1 MSDWSW
7 EPHFLRGHF
16 KFSGGY
22 KPENQDPVV
31 HTFKLIVKY
40 KDGSKETDDAHSS
53 GFRKKKNVRRAAKE
67 AANQRKE
74 NDPNIEDVSYK
85 IQNVYIQDWI

>member
-16 KFSGGY
+16 KFSGGHEH
-22 KPENQDPVV
+22 KDPVV

-40 KDGSKETDDAHSS
+40 KDGSKETDDSHLS
-53 GFRKKKNVRRAAKE
+53 GFRKKKNVRLAAKK
-67 AANQRKE
+67 AANRRKE
-74 NDPNIEDVSYK
+74 NNPDIEDVSYK
-85 IQNVYIQDWI
+85 LQNVYIQDWV